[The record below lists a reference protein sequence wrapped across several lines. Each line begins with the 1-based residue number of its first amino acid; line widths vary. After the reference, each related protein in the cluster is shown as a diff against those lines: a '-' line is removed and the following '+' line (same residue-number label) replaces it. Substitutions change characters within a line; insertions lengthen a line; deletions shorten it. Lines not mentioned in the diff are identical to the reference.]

1 MTLDELI
8 VRIRVAADGSSEELD
23 GLIDELAAFAA
34 QAQKSGGQA
43 EKAAQN
49 TAAAWATLSASAV
62 VAFRTITGA
71 IQSGIEASNAYAA
84 AVKGLNGVADGAGIG
99 QQEMQQALDA
109 VTDEFFSAT
118 AAATSFKNLLSR
130 GYTLDKAT
138 RTITNLKNAA
148 AFGRQS
154 SLSLSQAVVSATEGI
169 RNENSILVDNAGVTK
184 NVAKMWEEY
193 AKARGVAT
201 TSLTQ
206 AQKVEAE
213 YLGIMEETRFQMGD
227 IEKLSEGL
235 AGAQAKAA
243 NQTELLARSFGEAM
257 TPGVELGTTL
267 FSGIMEQLT
276 GVSQAVPEVTA
287 GLTAAAVAMSGLVTA
302 SAGLKTVQTLLQGI
316 GLTAKTLGPLGLIA
330 AALGVIA
337 GAYTAVKK
345 AQDAAAKAEE
355 ERIQA
360 NRDAVS
366 EQEAR
371 LARLNELTERY
382 TALSQKTS
390 LSYSE
395 QREMVSIQEELA
407 SAYSVTAGSV
417 DGLAGSLDEY
427 IQKLKEARDAEAEI
441 LTEKKKQVTQDAY
454 LAANAQ
460 EYLNAMTGIS
470 EQLQYRNNAMQGRL
484 NGQISLDEYQNVVIK
499 TADAMEGQLETLQ
512 SYNEK
517 FIDWFNAGVDEQLTA
532 IKARGGEVNEAL
544 AEQLTGMFAI
554 DLASFN
560 GDTGAANAYVD
571 GMVQAVAAACSNTDA
586 SEAVEAARSVMQK
599 VLDGTTPTEEDAQ
612 VMLDAWGVLFGEE
625 GALTGYLAQLSEMTG
640 ETVPALAE
648 EIMAM
653 LTGFEGLAD
662 GSDMLAASAESVKD
676 SLEGIAQEQRT
687 AGESAEDY
695 ADAVAEMEG
704 EQAG

>member
-1 MTLDELI
+1 M
-8 VRIRVAADGSSEELD
+8 V
-23 GLIDELAAFAA
+23 
-34 QAQKSGGQA
+34 
-43 EKAAQN
+43 
-49 TAAAWATLSASAV
+49 
-62 VAFRTITGA
+62 
-71 IQSGIEASNAYAA
+71 
-84 AVKGLNGVADGAGIG
+84 
-99 QQEMQQALDA
+99 
-109 VTDEFFSAT
+109 
-118 AAATSFKNLLSR
+118 
-130 GYTLDKAT
+130 
-138 RTITNLKNAA
+138 
-148 AFGRQS
+148 
-154 SLSLSQAVVSATEGI
+154 
-169 RNENSILVDNAGVTK
+169 
-184 NVAKMWEEY
+184 
-193 AKARGVAT
+193 
-201 TSLTQ
+201 
-206 AQKVEAE
+206 
-213 YLGIMEETRFQMGD
+213 
-227 IEKLSEGL
+227 
-235 AGAQAKAA
+235 
-243 NQTELLARSFGEAM
+243 
-257 TPGVELGTTL
+257 
-267 FSGIMEQLT
+267 
-276 GVSQAVPEVTA
+276 
-287 GLTAAAVAMSGLVTA
+287 
-302 SAGLKTVQTLLQGI
+302 
-316 GLTAKTLGPLGLIA
+316 A
-330 AALGVIA
+330 AALGVVA

-345 AQDAAAKAEE
+345 AQEAAAKAEE
-355 ERIQA
+355 ERMQA

-407 SAYSVTAGSV
+407 SAYGVTAGSV

-484 NGQISLDEYQNVVIK
+484 NGQISLDEYQNVVIE

-554 DLASFN
+554 DLASFD

-599 VLDGTTPTEEDAQ
+599 VLDGTTPT
-612 VMLDAWGVLFGEE
+612 GRGC
-625 GALTGYLAQLSEMTG
+625 TGYAGRMGHPLWRGGCSNG
-640 ETVPALAE
+640 V
-648 EIMAM
+648 
-653 LTGFEGLAD
+653 FHAD
-662 GSDMLAASAESVKD
+662 
-676 SLEGIAQEQRT
+676 QRDD
-687 AGESAEDY
+687 G
-695 ADAVAEMEG
+695 
-704 EQAG
+704 